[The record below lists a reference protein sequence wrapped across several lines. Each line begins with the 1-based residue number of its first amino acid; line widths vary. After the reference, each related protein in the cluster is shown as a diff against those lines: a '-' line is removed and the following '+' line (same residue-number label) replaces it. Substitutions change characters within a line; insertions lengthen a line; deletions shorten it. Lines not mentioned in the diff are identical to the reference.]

1 MSIKTFRGLMTDGEQ
16 RRIRLGTT
24 DGLVGYK
31 IIKFQNIQHQ
41 PGNNLI
47 EGVMKV
53 WSVKQTTIDALV
65 NFEAPTLL
73 AVCYHEDND
82 STAYS
87 TSQVIIIDEQKFN
100 QDIYIT
106 FKDVSTGESMNYY
119 LELERFKLDLNE
131 ATVAT
136 LKDMRGRE

>member
-1 MSIKTFRGLMTDGEQ
+1 MADGEQ
-16 RRIRLGTT
+16 RRIRLGTIR
-24 DGLVGYK
+24 GEIGYK
-31 IIKFQNIQHQ
+31 IIKFQNIQNL
-41 PGNNLI
+41 PGANLI

-53 WSVKQTTIDALV
+53 WSVKQTTIDAVV

-73 AVCYHEDND
+73 AVCYQEDND
-82 STAYS
+82 STANA
-87 TSQVIIIDEQKFN
+87 TSQVIIVDEQKFN

-119 LELERFKLDLNE
+119 LELEKFRLDLNE